1 MRMSGLRAVS
11 LAGILVFCRST
22 GVLAD
27 IPITITGTI
36 IEPACSVT
44 DASGS
49 GQTEVNFGPVSLED
63 VGTVKAQQSLTMRV
77 TCDDSAPSG
86 KSLKMFITPGS
97 NGTITWSGQP
107 VLGTSLSG
115 LGIDLTD
122 SSQTRIPLS
131 TWVDVPGVDTSV
143 AAPSGEMTL
152 RAMLVSPDTS
162 TLTAGNFSATASVVV
177 SYI

>member
-1 MRMSGLRAVS
+1 MKMSGWWAIS

-27 IPITITGTI
+27 VPITITGTI
-36 IEPACSVT
+36 IEPACSVR

-49 GQTEVNFGPVSLED
+49 GQTEVNFGPVSLDD
-63 VGTVKAQQSLTMRV
+63 VGTAKAQQSLVMKV
-77 TCDDSAPSG
+77 TCDSSAPAG
-86 KSLKMFITPGS
+86 KSLKMFIAPS
-97 NGTITWSGQP
+97 SSGTITWSGQA

-122 SSQTRIPLS
+122 SSQARIPLS

-143 AAPSGEMTL
+143 AAPSGEVTL
-152 RAMLVSPDTS
+152 QAMLVSPDTS
-162 TLTAGNFSATASVVV
+162 TLAAGDFSATASVVM
-177 SYI
+177 SYM

>member
-1 MRMSGLRAVS
+1 MSGLRAVS
-11 LAGILVFCRST
+11 LAGILVFCRSA

-44 DASGS
+44 DAGGS
-49 GQTEVNFGPVSLED
+49 GQTEVNFGLVSLED
-63 VGTVKAQQSLTMRV
+63 VGTAKAQQSLTMKV
-77 TCDDSAPSG
+77 TCDYSAPSG

-131 TWVDVPGVDTSV
+131 TWVDTSV

-152 RAMLVSPDTS
+152 QAMLVSPDTS

-177 SYI
+177 SYM

>member
-1 MRMSGLRAVS
+1 MKMSGWRAVS
-11 LAGILVFCRST
+11 LAGILVFCWSS

-27 IPITITGTI
+27 VPITITGTI

-44 DASGS
+44 DAGGS
-49 GQTEVNFGPVSLED
+49 GQTEVNFGQVSLED
-63 VGTVKAQQSLTMRV
+63 VGTAKAQQSLVMKV

-86 KSLKMFITPGS
+86 KSLKMFIAPGS

-122 SSQTRIPLS
+122 SSQVRIPLS

-143 AAPSGEMTL
+143 AAPSGEVTL
-152 RAMLVSPDTS
+152 RAMLVSPDAS
-162 TLTAGNFSATASVVV
+162 TLAAGDFSATASVVM
-177 SYI
+177 SYM